1 MFEYLE
7 NDQSTWKFQKL
18 PDIPKDFIEEL
29 TRIGGLNRFGQP
41 NLRVVKG
48 NEVYSDK
55 FEDKTLLKYHTG
67 WTPMEVSGYRYTEDG
82 QTKFTTCLENIPE
95 DVMVFP
101 DMQQE
106 ELGLLRYVI
115 EKWVSP
121 EELEEQHRF
130 TQRYA
135 EGDIEASL
143 REFPREGVYDTYFI
157 VNNAKGGFKKLG
169 TEVLTYIKFRWFFE
183 QKPFE
188 EQEAER
194 ERLMQEQEANRK
206 KLYEE
211 RLDAAI
217 AGDIKLP
224 KEEVERR
231 EWYWAALHD
240 YAREHGR
247 DTMRTHL

>member
-7 NDQSTWKFQKL
+7 NDQSTWCFQKL

-48 NEVYSDK
+48 NEIKHDK
-55 FEDKTLLKYHTG
+55 TEDRTLLKYHTG
-67 WTPMEVSGYRYTEDG
+67 WTPMEVSGYRYTEG
-82 QTKFTTCLENIPE
+82 GEPRFTTRLEDVPPS
-95 DVMVFP
+95 VMVFP
-101 DMQQE
+101 AMEQE

-115 EKWVSP
+115 EKWISP
-121 EELEEQHRF
+121 EELERMNRF
-130 TQRYA
+130 QNRYA
-135 EGDIEASL
+135 PGDIEATL

-157 VNNAKGGFKKLG
+157 VNNASGGFKMLG
-169 TEVLTYIKFRWFFE
+169 REVLEYLKFRWHFE

-211 RLDAAI
+211 RLDAVV
-217 AGDIKLP
+217 AGDLRLP
-224 KEEVERR
+224 KEEIERR
-231 EWYWAALHD
+231 EWYWRALHD

-247 DTMRTHL
+247 DTMSTQI